1 MQPQSANAFNFND
14 PHASAMGGSEY
25 EKPGSGGSGGSM
37 GVYRTETNYTNGS
50 MEKTRGGVYAD
61 AQSVHSIPPAYAN
74 GGHGQ
79 QGYHNNNNNHNNAG
93 DMSGA
98 TLFGDEDGSNADG
111 HQPIHHMLTNVNTG
125 LSSFKPVPPPGS
137 KSAPM
142 PRVDESSYPP
152 RIQSHDAM
160 RGQERSGTPLSARG
174 QQQQYADQQQHQQQS
189 SRHQYYQQDQ
199 YQQQQQQP
207 PPPRSYSR
215 NGPSNQQQQSP
226 YSNNRHVPPSPA
238 CSQATSGSGRSRH
251 EEAYAATPQDYFT
264 PREGTIPTSP
274 TGPVQQYPAQ
284 AAAGATTGAGHR
296 YRMPPQSRRAQSPP
310 INDPAAAYHNP
321 YAAFAQDDDD
331 ATSNAHPAGQGAYTA
346 DYRNEARQQQQQQPQ
361 YRQQR
366 QDSYQ
371 GQQQYDDSD
380 SYFPAQSRHQPQ
392 QESYSA
398 PYNNYRRY

>member
-14 PHASAMGGSEY
+14 PHASAMGGSEF
-25 EKPGSGGSGGSM
+25 EKPGSGGGGGGGM

-50 MEKTRGGVYAD
+50 MEKTRGGVYTD

-79 QGYHNNNNNHNNAG
+79 QGYHNNNNHNNAG

-98 TLFGDEDGSNADG
+98 TLFGDEDENINNTNG
-111 HQPIHHMLTNVNTG
+111 QPVHSMLANVNTG

-137 KSAPM
+137 KPAPI
-142 PRVDESSYPP
+142 PRVDEPSYPP
-152 RIQSHDAM
+152 RMQSHDAM
-160 RGQERSGTPLSARG
+160 TGQERSGTPSSARG
-174 QQQQYADQQQHQQQS
+174 QQQQYADQQQHQQS
-189 SRHQYYQQDQ
+189 SRQQYYQQDH
-199 YQQQQQQP
+199 YHQQQQQQQQQQ
-207 PPPRSYSR
+207 RSYSR

-238 CSQATSGSGRSRH
+238 YSQATSGSGRSRH
-251 EEAYAATPQDYFT
+251 EEAYAATPQDFFT
-264 PREGTIPTSP
+264 PREGTTPTSP
-274 TGPVQQYPAQ
+274 TGAVQQYPAQ
-284 AAAGATTGAGHR
+284 AATNTSSGAGHR

-321 YAAFAQDDDD
+321 YAAFAQDDD
-331 ATSNAHPAGQGAYTA
+331 ATSNAYPAGQGDHTA

-371 GQQQYDDSD
+371 RQKQYDDSD